1 MSMTT
6 MTARLPMPAG
16 QDPGAWRV
24 LTEVIFPLARSTQSI
39 ELALEYCRARNLD
52 VMKRPIN
59 IVPVW
64 SAELG
69 REIETIWQGIGE
81 TQITAARS
89 KEWAGLDP
97 ARYGIPVTNT
107 FKGRRKAKGGGWEN
121 TEVTLTYP
129 EWCEVTVYR
138 MIAGARQPF
147 TERIYWLEAYGRMGG
162 ALLPNAMWSKRPYGQ
177 VQKVA
182 KAASLRAAFPEES
195 AGPTDEEMAGGSIDE
210 AQAPDPVHHSRP
222 AIQTP
227 EEYSAAL
234 NRDAD
239 HSRGVPADTEAG
251 SSTEKGHDPETGE
264 VRETPPSV
272 NAVTLGDEETWQ
284 QWGHRFIARLRAQK
298 TLEGFDAVMTD
309 ANNVKVLEEM
319 AKEVRT
325 DQLLNAAQA
334 AKLPLIK
341 LNTVS

>member
-1 MSMTT
+1 
-6 MTARLPMPAG
+6 MPAG

-195 AGPTDEEMAGGSIDE
+195 AGPTDEEMAGATIDE
-210 AQAPDPVHHSRP
+210 AQAPDPVHHALAP
-222 AIQTP
+222 IQKP
-227 EEYSAAL
+227 EDYAKTLKA
-234 NRDAD
+234 
-239 HSRGVPADTEAG
+239 EAG
-251 SSTEKGHDPETGE
+251 PGADGPPHNPETGE
-264 VRETPPSV
+264 VLEAAPASV
-272 NAVTLGDEETWQ
+272 TAVELGEEEAWQ
-284 QWGHRFIARLRAQK
+284 SWGHRFLARLRAQT
-298 TLEGFDAVMTD
+298 TLEGFNAVLND
-309 ANNVKVLEEM
+309 PVNVKVLEEM
-319 AKEVRT
+319 TKDGQST
-325 DQLLNAAQA
+325 DGLMRAVQV
-334 AKLPLIK
+334 AKLPLLK
-341 LNTVS
+341 LQPQPLS